1 MVWLE
6 IPQELGLEYMIGTC
20 SSTRAGVGCIEF
32 SVEPGA
38 KAMELKSIL
47 NQQLSLLRK
56 VVMSQTHPL
65 CIVSAT
71 CSREN
76 GRFESKILPLVP
88 NVTRANPR
96 ILRTS
101 RVTIAERKAI

>member
-1 MVWLE
+1 M
-6 IPQELGLEYMIGTC
+6 
-20 SSTRAGVGCIEF
+20 GCIEF

-56 VVMSQTHPL
+56 VVMSQRHPL

-76 GRFESKILPLVP
+76 GRFESNPLVP